1 MKYAYYPGCSASGTS
16 KECEESL
23 QATMRHLGAEMT
35 ELEDWNCC
43 GAAVANGVSYLL
55 SVALPARNLA
65 LAERAESDLV
75 TGCSRCYMNLIRAIH
90 YTQNNANVRE
100 KVNILLAEAGLQYSG
115 KARLRHILDIVVNDV
130 GLDAVAEKV
139 KRPLEGL
146 RVAPYYGC
154 CQGMWTYA
162 QFDTVEDPNCFD
174 ELLRTLGAEVVDYS
188 LKTACCGGTLAMS
201 KREVG
206 IKLIGDLLA
215 AAGDADC
222 IVTAC
227 PLCTFNLNS
236 FQKEAGRDRNS
247 HFDIPVLFL
256 TQIMGIAFDLPEKA
270 LGLQRNTVP
279 VDRLYRKTAVGAAV
293 SSGAAGGGRTEVGE

>member
-23 QATMRHLGAEMT
+23 QATMRYLGVELA

-43 GAAVANGVSYLL
+43 GAAMATGISYLL

-75 TGCSRCYMNLIRAIH
+75 TGCSRCYMNLIRAVH
-90 YTQNNANVRE
+90 YTENNASVRE
-100 KVNILLAEAGLQYSG
+100 KVNVLLAETGVQYSG
-115 KARLRHILDIVVNDV
+115 KARLRHILDVIINDV

-139 KRPLEGL
+139 KRPLGGL

-162 QFDTVEDPNCFD
+162 QFDSVEDPHCFD
-174 ELLRTLGAEVVDYS
+174 ELLATLGAQVVDYP
-188 LKTACCGGTLAMS
+188 LKTACCGGTLSMS
-201 KREVG
+201 KRSVG
-206 IKLIGDLLA
+206 AKLIGDLLA

-227 PLCTFNLNS
+227 PLCMFNLNS
-236 FQKEAGRDRNS
+236 FQKEAGRARS
-247 HFDIPVLFL
+247 THFDIPILFL
-256 TQIMGIAFDLPEKA
+256 TQIMGMAFGLPEKA

-279 VDRLYRKTAVGAAV
+279 VDSLYRKMAVGAAV
-293 SSGAAGGGRTEVGE
+293 SSGAGSASGPG

>member
-23 QATMRHLGAEMT
+23 QATMRHLGVEMT

-43 GAAVANGVSYLL
+43 GAAMATGVSYLL
-55 SVALPARNLA
+55 SLALPARNLA

-90 YTQNNANVRE
+90 YTENNVSVRE
-100 KVNILLAEAGLQYSG
+100 KVNVLLAETGVQYSG
-115 KARLRHILDIVVNDV
+115 KARLRHVLDIIINDV
-130 GLDAVAEKV
+130 SLDAVSEKV
-139 KRPLEGL
+139 RRPLGGL

-162 QFDTVEDPNCFD
+162 QFDSVEDPHCFD
-174 ELLRTLGAEVVDYS
+174 ELLRTLGAQIVDYP
-188 LKTACCGGTLAMS
+188 LKTACCGGTLSMS
-201 KREVG
+201 KRSIG
-206 IKLIGDLLA
+206 AKLIGDLLT

-227 PLCTFNLNS
+227 PLCMFNLNG
-236 FQKEAGRDRNS
+236 FQKEAGRARGT
-247 HFDIPVLFL
+247 HFEIPILFL
-256 TQIMGIAFDLPEKA
+256 TQIMGLAFGLPEKA

-279 VDRLYRKTAVGAAV
+279 VDSLYRKMAVGATVA
-293 SSGAAGGGRTEVGE
+293 SGAGSASGPG